1 MHESSSDFLFNK
13 GLLKAT
19 NLVLGFFLLLG
30 TGIFI
35 WASNKGFD
43 FTDEGLY
50 LLVYQHPHEFPD
62 SYTSYHRVGA
72 VFFDLVGGEYYCIA
86 VARFFLN
93 VFKSHEIDK

>member
-1 MHESSSDFLFNK
+1 MHDASNSFLLKK

-19 NLVLGFFLLLG
+19 NLILVFFLLLG

-62 SYTSYHRVGA
+62 RIPFCH
-72 VFFDLVGGEYYCIA
+72 
-86 VARFFLN
+86 
-93 VFKSHEIDK
+93 

>member
-1 MHESSSDFLFNK
+1 LDIAKMHESSSDFLFNK

-35 WASNKGFD
+35 WASNKSFD

-72 VFFDLVGGEYYCIA
+72 VFFDLVGGNIIA
-86 VARFFLN
+86 LRLLGFF
-93 VFKSHEIDK
+93 

>member
-1 MHESSSDFLFNK
+1 LDIAKMHDASNSFLLKK
-13 GLLKAT
+13 GLLQAT
-19 NLVLGFFLLLG
+19 NLILVFFLLLG

-62 SYTSYHRVGA
+62 SYTFYH
-72 VFFDLVGGEYYCIA
+72 
-86 VARFFLN
+86 
-93 VFKSHEIDK
+93 